1 MFYYQLMCLINL
13 EIDPKQEST
22 NIIYLEKNN
31 LHGNAMSNFL
41 PTGAF
46 KWREPKE
53 FDLINIVMTFR
64 KLIF

>member
-1 MFYYQLMCLINL
+1 MCLINL

-53 FDLINIVMTFR
+53 FDLTNIVMTFR